1 MECCGRT
8 YSSNDALRRHVKNKH
23 TPLKTVRR
31 CFAEGCGRNFRLQR
45 TFDQHQI
52 THHYTSTEYQLL
64 TQAFHGTT
72 MVLRKQLSSQGLYG
86 LEFIVAVETIS
97 EISLILNSEIC
108 KKNAI
113 IFKIAVV
120 LKFFKTDLNGV
131 ETTLQPVF
139 CSANVYLNNV
149 SEFSTDQILKDS
161 LPTIKSRFD
170 DFISRG
176 SGKC

>member
-31 CFAEGCGRNFRLQR
+31 CFAERCGRNFRLQR

-64 TQAFHGTT
+64 TQAFHGST

-86 LEFIVAVETIS
+86 LEFIVALETIS

-108 KKNAI
+108 KKM
-113 IFKIAVV
+113 
-120 LKFFKTDLNGV
+120 L
-131 ETTLQPVF
+131 
-139 CSANVYLNNV
+139 SY
-149 SEFSTDQILKDS
+149 
-161 LPTIKSRFD
+161 SR
-170 DFISRG
+170 
-176 SGKC
+176 